1 MASSQVVPKVVLIQK
16 NNPAPFDG
24 YLMPET
30 KLQELETDSLNA
42 KLYKEELR
50 KEEGSLPPPP
60 IPAQSK
66 VIWWGVG
73 VLTGIVTCSLL
84 RCF

>member
-1 MASSQVVPKVVLIQK
+1 MVLLQK
-16 NNPAPFDG
+16 SNPAPFDG
-24 YLMPET
+24 YLMPES

-42 KLYKEELR
+42 KLYKTALQ
-50 KEEGSLPPPP
+50 KHEGDLPPPP
-60 IPAQSK
+60 VPTESK

-73 VLTGIVTCSLL
+73 VLTGVVACSFL